1 MKKQKNLGTHV
12 VALRDRE
19 GVGKLRDLHMS
30 ASSLSLCNTAD
41 ESDSSNLA
49 ETEHK
54 ITTDSKE
61 SVLRV
66 SRKIVCWY
74 FRLLLLHP
82 KLP

>member
-1 MKKQKNLGTHV
+1 MKKQTNLGTHV

-49 ETEHK
+49 ETEYT
-54 ITTDSKE
+54 ITTNSKGAETKNHRFSPEE
-61 SVLRV
+61 SL
-66 SRKIVCWY
+66 CEAC
-74 FRLLLLHP
+74 L
-82 KLP
+82 